1 MFIIVNL
8 SLKKIMVEVTEK
20 KIAGT
25 TMQIVMD
32 EEGMVSILSRKKSG
46 RKADHSH
53 ELTDVY
59 EMFPPLIMEVRDR
72 RSIDEAM
79 SPMLLSAVTL
89 IWEIAA
95 EIDPWFL
102 MVLEG

>member
-1 MFIIVNL
+1 
-8 SLKKIMVEVTEK
+8 MVEVAEK

-32 EEGMVSILSRKKSG
+32 EDGMVSILPRKKSG
-46 RKADHSH
+46 RKVDHSH
-53 ELTDVY
+53 ELNDFY
-59 EMFPPLIMEVRDR
+59 EMLPHVMMEARDR

-102 MVLEG
+102 I